1 MPGAISITSEEGLAV
16 FVSIGNLTSC
26 SAEGSVTWRCH
37 RRGLDE
43 TSGPQGCG
51 MPYRIERVALHA
63 FVDRQLLL
71 IESTPVPVDLAAVVG
86 DEELGDD
93 EMVAV
98 WLGAGVAT
106 QIGLALLNEPE
117 RFVVP
122 TRA

>member
-1 MPGAISITSEEGLAV
+1 
-16 FVSIGNLTSC
+16 
-26 SAEGSVTWRCH
+26 
-37 RRGLDE
+37 
-43 TSGPQGCG
+43 